1 MRIFVAVAEEEGF
14 APAARRLSLSP
25 PAVTRAVSALEER
38 LGARLLHRT
47 TRAVRLTDA
56 GLRFLADCKR
66 ILGELDDAE
75 AAAAGA
81 HAEPRGPLALTAP
94 VLFGRLHVTPIVL
107 DFAARHPLVVP
118 RLLLVDRIMD
128 LVDEGLDAAV
138 RIGHLPDSSLSAT
151 KVGWVRQVVVGS
163 PAYLDARG
171 APAGPP
177 DLVQHDVIGFGGAFS
192 PVDWAFAPDPSSDG
206 ARGPTVSL
214 RPRLI
219 VNLADVAVD
228 AALAGRGLTRVLS
241 YQVVDHVRAGRLR
254 ILLDRFEPPPLPV
267 HVVHAGGRRASARV
281 RLFVDLAVERL
292 RAVLPGG
299 READAD
305 EGALSSRPGPRPGG

>member
-38 LGARLLHRT
+38 LDARLLHRT

-56 GLRFLADCKR
+56 GIRFLADCKR

-107 DFAARHPLVVP
+107 EFAARHPLVVP
-118 RLLLVDRIMD
+118 RLVLVDRIVD

-163 PAYLDARG
+163 PAYLDTRG
-171 APAGPP
+171 APTEPSELAH
-177 DLVQHDVIGFGGAFS
+177 HDVIGFGGAFS
-192 PVDWAFAPDPSSDG
+192 PVDWTFVPGSSADG
-206 ARGPTVSL
+206 ARSSTVSL

-228 AALAGRGLTRVLS
+228 AALAGRGITRVLS
-241 YQVVDHVRAGRLR
+241 YQVIDHVRAGRLR
-254 ILLDRFEPPPLPV
+254 ILLEPFEPPPLPV

-292 RAVLPGG
+292 RAILPGG
-299 READAD
+299 EADGEDA
-305 EGALSSRPGPRPGG
+305 PGGGTRPGG